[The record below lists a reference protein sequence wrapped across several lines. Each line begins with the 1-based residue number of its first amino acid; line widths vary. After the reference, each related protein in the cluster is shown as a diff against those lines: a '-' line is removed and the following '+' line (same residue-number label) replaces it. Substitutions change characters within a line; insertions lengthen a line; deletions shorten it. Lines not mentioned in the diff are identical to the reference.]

1 MTTVRMWTWIQVAV
15 ALVAVL
21 SFAIMAAEPPTEE
34 VNRKPSTYA
43 PAKDLESQVQFF
55 LDRIKDDLKD
65 ESEYGEES
73 VKRVVRDANT
83 LAVLALVLGK
93 HDEANRFQS
102 SAATLLENALKLAEK
117 SQDYK
122 EARSA
127 YAKLVESTNRH
138 EWLDR
143 IGVEKCREHCRSD
156 EPGSEPQYETAR
168 ASAERWNGL
177 RSCRDEAAGLAAT
190 LAAIAQVSM
199 FDDSYCSDQ
208 ADRADWIEL
217 CGLMRDAAYDINQA
231 VHRGDREAAVSGL
244 KPLTR
249 TCDDCHEQFKD

>member
-1 MTTVRMWTWIQVAV
+1 MTRVRMWAWIQAVV

-21 SFAIMAAEPPTEE
+21 SFATMAAEPPAEE

-55 LDRIKDDLKD
+55 LDRINNELKD
-65 ESEYGEES
+65 ESKYGEES

-83 LAVLALVLGK
+83 LAVLSLVLGK
-93 HDEANRFQS
+93 HDEANRFKS
-102 SAATLLENALKLAEK
+102 SAATLLQDALKLAEK

-122 EARSA
+122 QAQSA
-127 YAKLVESTNRH
+127 YAKLVETTKTARGSNDLVWKSVGNIADLMNQVPILNTKLR
-138 EWLDR
+138 
-143 IGVEKCREHCRSD
+143 GQVRSD
-156 EPGSEPQYETAR
+156 KRFEK
-168 ASAERWNGL
+168 L
-177 RSCRDEAAGLAAT
+177 RDEAAGLAAT
-190 LAAIAQVSM
+190 LAAIAHVSM

-208 ADRADWIEL
+208 ADQADWIEL

-231 VHRGDREAAVSGL
+231 VRRGDKEAAVSGL

-249 TCDDCHEQFKD
+249 SCDDCHEQFKD